1 MYIKPELF
9 NFFRDLKKNNNRTWF
24 QQNKDRYEN
33 DVKIPLFNFIEAFAH
48 RLPAISPHY
57 QAVARVNGGSFFRIY
72 RDLRFS
78 KDKTPYKTGAALHFR
93 HESAHDVHA
102 PGLYLH
108 LEPDEV
114 FVGCGIW
121 KPRSDTLSR
130 IRTRISEHPDEW
142 LKAINDEEFKSTY
155 SLTGDS
161 LVRPP
166 KGYDPVHPLIEDLK
180 RKDYLAS
187 IQLSEKI
194 ACQQDFL
201 DQYVELCQISSPFM
215 RYLTESM
222 GLPW

>member
-9 NFFRDLKKNNNRTWF
+9 DFFRELKENNNRAWF
-24 QQNKDRYEN
+24 KANKSRYDRV
-33 DVKIPLFNFIEAFAH
+33 VKEPLYDFIEAFAD

-57 QAVARVNGGSFFRIY
+57 QAIPRMNGGSFFRIY
-72 RDLRFS
+72 RDIRFS

-93 HESAHDVHA
+93 HESAPDVHA

-108 LEPDEV
+108 LEPGEV

-121 KPRSDTLSR
+121 KPRSETLAR
-130 IRTRISEHPDEW
+130 IRTRIAEHPEEW
-142 LKAINDEEFKSTY
+142 LDVINEKDFASTY
-155 SLTGDS
+155 TLGGDS

-166 KGYDPVHPLIEDLK
+166 KGYDPDHPLIEDLK

-187 IQLSEKI
+187 LDLLEED
-194 ACQQDFL
+194 ACQPDFL
-201 DQYVELCQISSPFM
+201 DRYVDLCQRSAPFM
-215 RYLTESM
+215 KFLTESI

>member
-9 NFFRDLKKNNNRTWF
+9 DFFIDLKNNNNRTWF

-33 DVKIPLFNFIEAFAH
+33 DVKNPLFEFIDAFAD

-57 QAVARVNGGSFFRIY
+57 QAIARVNGGSFFRIY

-78 KDKTPYKTGAALHFR
+78 KDKTPYKTAAALHFR

-108 LEPDEV
+108 LEPGEV

-121 KPRSDTLSR
+121 KPKSDTLSR

-142 LKAINDEEFKSTY
+142 LGVINDKKFKSTY
-155 SLTGDS
+155 SLGGDS

-166 KGYDPVHPLIEDLK
+166 KGYDPDHPMIEDLK

-194 ACQQDFL
+194 VCQPDFL

-215 RYLTESM
+215 RYLTEAI

>member
-9 NFFRDLKKNNNRTWF
+9 DFFSDLKNNNNRTWF

-33 DVKIPLFNFIEAFAH
+33 DVKNPLFEFIDAFAD

-57 QAVARVNGGSFFRIY
+57 QAIARVNGGSFFRIY

-78 KDKTPYKTGAALHFR
+78 KDKTPYKTAAALHFR

-108 LEPDEV
+108 LEPGEV

-121 KPRSDTLSR
+121 KPKSDTLSR

-142 LKAINDEEFKSTY
+142 LGVINDKKFKSTY
-155 SLTGDS
+155 SLGGDS

-166 KGYDPVHPLIEDLK
+166 KGYDPDHPMIEDLK

-194 ACQQDFL
+194 VCQPDFL

-215 RYLTESM
+215 RYLTEAI